1 MRGYARLSALVRR
14 FFRVQVHVQVRRME
28 RAEHDLPPVDPK
40 EFRRVMGLFA
50 TGVTVV
56 TAATEAG
63 VHGMTANAVMS
74 VSLDPLL
81 VCVSVDRRAR
91 LNAYLDTSGGFAIN
105 ILADDQ
111 RALSQFFAGLWQGA
125 PPAYRVETWV
135 GGPRLSGSLASIG
148 CAVHDVLD
156 GGDHRLFVGRVL
168 AIHRSEGRLSPLVFF
183 GGRYH
188 RLAEPER
195 APRDPVEVWRPE
207 EVQIFYGE

>member
-1 MRGYARLSALVRR
+1 MGYARLAALARR
-14 FFRVQVHVQVRRME
+14 LFRVHVRVQVRRAGRSE
-28 RAEHDLPPVDPK
+28 RDLPPVDPK

-50 TGVTVV
+50 TGVAVV

-91 LNAYLDTSGGFAIN
+91 LNAYLDASGGFAIN

-168 AIHRSEGRLSPLVFF
+168 AIHRSEGQLSPLVFF

-188 RLAEPER
+188 RLAEPEK